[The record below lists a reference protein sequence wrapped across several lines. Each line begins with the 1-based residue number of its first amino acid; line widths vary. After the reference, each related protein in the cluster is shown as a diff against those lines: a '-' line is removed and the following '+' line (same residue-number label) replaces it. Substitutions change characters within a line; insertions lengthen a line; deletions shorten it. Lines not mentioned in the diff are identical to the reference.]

1 MVSYIR
7 VAVLAL
13 LCAGAGS
20 ALAQTPVPAAGDPV
34 VARVNGAEVRR
45 SDVMLAIENLPQQYR
60 QLPPEM
66 LFGGVVS
73 QIIDRK
79 LVAQAAEK
87 GKLGDDPV
95 VKQRVASI
103 RERVLQEAYLSREIE
118 KEMTD
123 NNLRARYEKQVK
135 NAPGREEVHARHVL
149 VQNEADAKG
158 VIEDLR
164 KGGDFAEMAKKR
176 SSGPSAANGGDLGYF
191 TREQMVPE
199 FAEAAFAMKKG
210 EVSAA
215 PVKTQFGWHV
225 IKVED
230 RRTAPP
236 PSFED
241 SVNDLRQ
248 EMAQELI
255 QARMEA
261 LRKDAKIERFGPDGK
276 PVPAE
281 PKQ

>member
-1 MVSYIR
+1 MISYIR

-13 LCAGAGS
+13 VCAGAGS
-20 ALAQTPVPAAGDPV
+20 ALAQTPGPAADDPV

-87 GKLGDDPV
+87 GKLGDDPI

-123 NNLRARYEKQVK
+123 GNLRARYEKQVK

-149 VQNEADAKG
+149 VQNEADAKA

-164 KGGDFAEMAKKR
+164 KGGDFAEVAKKR

-191 TREQMVPE
+191 AREQMVPE

-230 RRTAPP
+230 RRTPPP

>member
-1 MVSYIR
+1 MIFYIR
-7 VAVLAL
+7 IAVLAL
-13 LCAGAGS
+13 ACAGAGS
-20 ALAQTPVPAAGDPV
+20 SLAQAPGQVADDPV

-87 GKLGDDPV
+87 ARLGEDPAV
-95 VKQRVASI
+95 RQRVASI
-103 RERVLQEAYLSREIE
+103 RERVLQETYLSRAIE
-118 KEMTD
+118 TEMTEA
-123 NNLRARYEKQVK
+123 NLRARYEKKVK
-135 NAPGREEVHARHVL
+135 SAPGREEVHARHVL
-149 VQNEADAKG
+149 VQNEADAKL

-164 KGGDFAEMAKKR
+164 KGGDFAEVARKR
-176 SSGPSAANGGDLGYF
+176 STGPSAANGGDLGYF

-210 EVSAA
+210 EISTA

-241 SVNDLRQ
+241 SVNDMRQ

-261 LRKDAKIERFGPDGK
+261 LRKDAKIERLGPDGK
-276 PVPAE
+276 PVPVE

>member
-13 LCAGAGS
+13 LCVGAGS
-20 ALAQTPVPAAGDPV
+20 AFAQTPVPAVADPV

-87 GKLGDDPV
+87 GKLGEDPV

-103 RERVLQEAYLSREIE
+103 RERVLQEAYLSREID
-118 KEMTD
+118 KEMTE
-123 NNLRARYEKQVK
+123 NNLRSRYEKQVK

-149 VQNEADAKG
+149 VQNEADAKA

-164 KGGDFAEMAKKR
+164 KGGDFAEVAKKR

-199 FAEAAFAMKKG
+199 FAEAAFAMKTG

-241 SVNDLRQ
+241 SINDLRQ

-276 PVPAE
+276 PLPAE

>member
-1 MVSYIR
+1 MVSYVR
-7 VAVLAL
+7 AAVLAL
-13 LCAGAGS
+13 FCAGAGS
-20 ALAQTPVPAAGDPV
+20 ALAQTLGSAAEDPV

-123 NNLRARYEKQVK
+123 GNLRARYENQVK

-149 VQNEADAKG
+149 VQNEADAKA

-164 KGGDFAEMAKKR
+164 KGDDFAEVAKKR
-176 SSGPSAANGGDLGYF
+176 SSGPSATNGGDLGYF

-199 FAEAAFAMKKG
+199 FAQAAFAMKKG

-276 PVPAE
+276 PVPVE

>member
-7 VAVLAL
+7 IAVLAL
-13 LCAGAGS
+13 ACAGAGS
-20 ALAQTPVPAAGDPV
+20 TLAQTPAPAAEDPV

-45 SDVMLAIENLPQQYR
+45 SDVMLAIENLPAQYR

-149 VQNEADAKG
+149 VQNEADAKA

-164 KGGDFAEMAKKR
+164 KGGDFAEVAKKR
-176 SSGPSAANGGDLGYF
+176 STGPSAANGGDLGYF
-191 TREQMVPE
+191 SREQMVPE

-210 EVSAA
+210 EVSTA

-276 PVPAE
+276 PAPAE